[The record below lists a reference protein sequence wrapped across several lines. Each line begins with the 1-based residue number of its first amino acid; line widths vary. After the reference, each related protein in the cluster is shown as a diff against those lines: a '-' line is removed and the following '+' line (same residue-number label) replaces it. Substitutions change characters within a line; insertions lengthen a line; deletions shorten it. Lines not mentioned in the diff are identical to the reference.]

1 MARLLNI
8 DRLSGY
14 SQGSEDSFV
23 ENATAPSSPFGN
35 DTEFSTSSTTVGF
48 VKTIKNI
55 INQLSDLREI
65 NEILT
70 RPLNSS
76 DQPFEDKVRYIYL
89 TYKRINF

>member
-1 MARLLNI
+1 
-8 DRLSGY
+8 
-14 SQGSEDSFV
+14 
-23 ENATAPSSPFGN
+23 
-35 DTEFSTSSTTVGF
+35 
-48 VKTIKNI
+48 
-55 INQLSDLREI
+55 LREI